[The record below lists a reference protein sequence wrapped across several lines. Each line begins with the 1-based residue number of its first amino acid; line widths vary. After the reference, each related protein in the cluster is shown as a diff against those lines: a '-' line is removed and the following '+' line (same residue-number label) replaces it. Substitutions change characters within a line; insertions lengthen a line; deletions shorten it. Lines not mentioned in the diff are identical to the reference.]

1 MFRKIAF
8 AAIAAASL
16 GTAALAPTAA
26 SAGWGW
32 HHHGHH
38 HHHGHGHHHH
48 GWRHYAWG
56 PGHFIGG
63 GGGCYVRRLVPTSFG
78 PRWRVV
84 NRCF

>member
-1 MFRKIAF
+1 MFRKFAL

-16 GTAALAPTAA
+16 GTAALAPTTA

-32 HHHGHH
+32 HHHG
-38 HHHGHGHHHH
+38 GHHHH

-56 PGHFIGG
+56 PGFIGAP
-63 GGGCYVRRLVPTSFG
+63 GGCYVRRVVPTPFG

>member
-1 MFRKIAF
+1 MLRKIAL

-32 HHHGHH
+32 HHHG
-38 HHHGHGHHHH
+38 GYHHH

-56 PGHFIGG
+56 PGFYAGAP
-63 GGGCYVRRLVPTSFG
+63 GGCYVQRLVPTSFG
-78 PRWRVV
+78 PRWRVI